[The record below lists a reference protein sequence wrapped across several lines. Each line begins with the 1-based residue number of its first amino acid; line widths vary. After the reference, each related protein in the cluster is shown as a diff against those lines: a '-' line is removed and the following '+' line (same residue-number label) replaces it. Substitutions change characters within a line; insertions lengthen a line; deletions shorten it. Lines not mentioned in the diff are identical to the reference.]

1 MCVCVCVCVCARGGV
16 GGRGGLME
24 PVPIGTDAVSPH
36 PHQRKPPPR
45 LPPRQVLWRCQSRLR
60 MAPPSVLSTTTFSFP
75 NRLNLGPRAV
85 TWAPFVPDRR
95 QRRLTPGGRLAPVWS
110 GQPPDP
116 RLSGPV
122 FRPLVRVSADWA
134 AASAGHCMYMY
145 VCGSVV
151 AGLTGKGLSK
161 RSTCTCRAVLH
172 SFSFSLSFFFGGGGG
187 GGALRQLLFS
197 LFFFLPLLQ
206 GSWFGSF

>member
-1 MCVCVCVCVCARGGV
+1 MQ
-16 GGRGGLME
+16 
-24 PVPIGTDAVSPH
+24 SH
-36 PHQRKPPPR
+36 PTPTHAKTPPR
-45 LPPRQVLWRCQSRLR
+45 LPPRQVLWRCQSRLW
-60 MAPPSVLSTTTFSFP
+60 MAPPSVPSTTTFSFP

-151 AGLTGKGLSK
+151 AGLKGKGLSQ
-161 RSTCTCRAVLH
+161 RSTCTCRAVLYI
-172 SFSFSLSFFFGGGGG
+172 FPALFFFFWLKAVAFFSFFFF
-187 GGALRQLLFS
+187 LSFLLFPFYKD
-197 LFFFLPLLQ
+197 L
-206 GSWFGSF
+206 GSVPFRAV

>member
-1 MCVCVCVCVCARGGV
+1 
-16 GGRGGLME
+16 
-24 PVPIGTDAVSPH
+24 
-36 PHQRKPPPR
+36 
-45 LPPRQVLWRCQSRLR
+45 
-60 MAPPSVLSTTTFSFP
+60 MAPPSVPSTTTFSFS

-134 AASAGHCMYMY
+134 AASAGHCMYLY

-151 AGLTGKGLSK
+151 AGLKGKGLSE
-161 RSTCTCRAVLH
+161 RSTCTCRAVLYI
-172 SFSFSLSFFFGGGGG
+172 FSGLLLGWGWGGGEGGLRLFSLS
-187 GGALRQLLFS
+187 LFS
-197 LFFFLPLLQ
+197 FFPFYKDLGSVPFRAQELCEIRGRRLAPNSPYGLCGREITLKMKKFDSTPALPSLPKLRFV
-206 GSWFGSF
+206 GTVL